1 MYKKVKFLKKN
12 DFNFYTKSYEHKMT
26 LKQLIIAE
34 IERRNKVGK
43 KEKTFEK
50 LEDKIKKNAIKE
62 RFKSKMDIYMMSR

>member
-1 MYKKVKFLKKN
+1 
-12 DFNFYTKSYEHKMT
+12 MT

-34 IERRNKVGK
+34 IERRNKVDK